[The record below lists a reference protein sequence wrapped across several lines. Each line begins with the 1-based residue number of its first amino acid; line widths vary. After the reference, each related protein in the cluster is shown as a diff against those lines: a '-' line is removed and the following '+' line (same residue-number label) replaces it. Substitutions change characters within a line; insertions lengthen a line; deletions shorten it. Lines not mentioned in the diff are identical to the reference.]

1 MKESIQHSIR
11 STGGSVNTILS
22 TNFDELLV

>member
-1 MKESIQHSIR
+1 MKESIQHSIQ
-11 STGGSVNTILS
+11 STGGSVNAILR